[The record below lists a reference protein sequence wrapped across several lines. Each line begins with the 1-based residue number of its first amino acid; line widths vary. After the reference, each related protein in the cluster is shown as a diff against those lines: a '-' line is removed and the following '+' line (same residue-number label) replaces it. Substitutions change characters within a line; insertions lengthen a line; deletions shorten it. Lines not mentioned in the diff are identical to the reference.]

1 MGGHVLRVWRG
12 WSDFGISP
20 GRLETFLGNGRIVVE
35 MDEVMGDARMP
46 RLALENRLEDGCAFE
61 LVGIGLVIGR
71 GRDVQRDSVAD
82 LGFIIRRIPLRQGLH
97 RLQISLHARPMR
109 GLVVIGI
116 EHGESID
123 EIALALRLGTDG
135 LPLLDGSEALRE
147 IARGRRCVRIVE
159 QTQSDPPVGDGAVG
173 VGFEDLL
180 EQFLQFPIPE
190 RMLVSHRAVKSPL
203 RRLIARGREVD
214 GAKSLVGFFLGVGWR
229 VPNPDCH
236 ESDSCRE
243 QRPDH
248 GPPRLDVEFWDDCK
262 NAPHALC

>member
-180 EQFLQFPIPE
+180 EQFLRFPIPE
-190 RMLVSHRAVKSPL
+190 RMLVSHPRSNRRCAVSL
-203 RRLIARGREVD
+203 QEV
-214 GAKSLVGFFLGVGWR
+214 AKWT
-229 VPNPDCH
+229 VPNRWSVSSWALAGACQTPIAIN
-236 ESDSCRE
+236 
-243 QRPDH
+243 PIVAVNNVLIMV
-248 GPPRLDVEFWDDCK
+248 RLD
-262 NAPHALC
+262 